1 MLSTRSFA
9 ALAVGLIAVGTLA
22 GCDSSSTTASGSA
35 SGEASAAATRPAP
48 TGVPEA
54 CTPEGGGT
62 LQLGMVDINEQTAF
76 FTQMNQGAQDVA
88 DAAGAELQIVSGDND
103 SATQVTA
110 VENLVASGVDALIV
124 DPVDATA
131 LVPALTAAKA
141 AGIPVVA
148 ADGSVDDPSA
158 IDAYVGTANVDGG
171 AQLGEAFL
179 ELTGGEG
186 EVGIVGAL
194 SSAIQIQRQDG
205 FIDAVEAGGMTIGT
219 IVDGR
224 RLGVL
229 VDVAPV
235 DDGRNV
241 NEDAQTAAENLLTG
255 NPDLEYIYATG
266 EPALNGTIAAVKS
279 QGAQDRVSIVGW
291 DLSASAVEG
300 LEAGFVDSVI
310 QQDTFGFGNEAA
322 KAAIDLACGTGDV
335 PSTIDVPITIVTPD
349 NLADF
354 SYYLEG

>member
-1 MLSTRSFA
+1 MLSTRSVA

-22 GCDSSSTTASGSA
+22 GCDSTSTTAAGSA
-35 SGEASAAATRPAP
+35 SGEASGAATRPAP

-54 CTPEGGGT
+54 CTSDDGGP

-88 DAAGAELQIVSGDND
+88 DEAGAELQIVSGDND

-148 ADGSVDDPSA
+148 ADGSVDDPDA

-179 ELTGGEG
+179 EATGGTG
-186 EVGIVGAL
+186 EIGIVGAL

-205 FIDAVEAGGMTIGT
+205 FVDAVEAGGMTIGT
-219 IVDGR
+219 V
-224 RLGVL
+224 V
-229 VDVAPV
+229 
-235 DDGRNV
+235 DGRNV

-266 EPALNGTIAAVKS
+266 EPALNGAIAAVKS

-291 DLSASAVEG
+291 DLSAAAVEG

-335 PSTIDVPITIVTPD
+335 PATIDVPITIVTPD

>member
-224 RLGVL
+224 
-229 VDVAPV
+229 
-235 DDGRNV
+235 NV

>member
-1 MLSTRSFA
+1 
-9 ALAVGLIAVGTLA
+9 
-22 GCDSSSTTASGSA
+22 
-35 SGEASAAATRPAP
+35 
-48 TGVPEA
+48 
-54 CTPEGGGT
+54 
-62 LQLGMVDINEQTAF
+62 
-76 FTQMNQGAQDVA
+76 MNQGAQDVA

-224 RLGVL
+224 
-229 VDVAPV
+229 
-235 DDGRNV
+235 NV